1 MANFET
7 VIVETDLLILGGGM
21 AACGAAVE
29 AAYWAKQNGLK
40 VTLVDKAAVDR
51 SGAVAMGLSAINQY
65 VGLKDGT
72 NTLKDYVDYVRNDL
86 MGVTREDLVANIAR
100 HVDSTVHLFE
110 KWGLPIWKDE
120 KGKYVH
126 EGRWQ
131 LMINGESY
139 KVIVAEAAKNA
150 LLQSG
155 VGQIFERVFIVGPI
169 MDGDRCAGAVGFSVR
184 ENKFYVF
191 KAKATLVAMGGAVH
205 VFKPR
210 SSGEGMGR
218 AWYPPWNSGS
228 SAYFTIRAG
237 AEMTCQEVRF
247 IPVRFKDAYGPVGAW
262 FLLFKSRATNSQG
275 GDYMVERRP
284 ELEKWGPYGRVKP
297 VPANLRNYLGM
308 LDVMDGKGPINM
320 RTEEAIQ
327 KIADTYKD
335 DPKAYKKKMKEL
347 ESEAWEDFL
356 DMTIS
361 QAILWASTNV
371 QPEEQSSEI
380 AASEPYFIGS
390 HSGASGAWVSG
401 PEDLQT
407 DETKA
412 EYFWGYT
419 NMSTVKGLFCAGDAS
434 GASSHKFSSGSH
446 AEGRIAA
453 KSAIKFIVENN
464 AHATVDPAKVESL
477 KAEILKP
484 LDTYEQH
491 KNATTDPEINPN
503 YIKPRMFMFRLQK
516 IMDEYA
522 GGISS
527 PIHNQRGL
535 AEQGPGTAGLAQGG
549 LRETRR
555 FQLARTHALLGKHTP
570 HVAGR
575 SARPDHALPR
585 RDSLARILLPR
596 GQAGSRRREVACL
609 RQLPGSIPRRT
620 PGRCEPGRSC
630 RSSRSPRSTNCSE
643 DSAARFGAGDS
654 RGREGTSHPPVAR
667 MKQGLSKECPHCG
680 QPMVRWANPQWS

>member
-7 VIVETDLLILGGGM
+7 VTVETDVLILGGGM

-29 AAYWAKQNGLK
+29 AAYWANKNGLK
-40 VTLVDKAAVDR
+40 VALVDKAAVDR

-65 VGLKDGT
+65 VGLRDGA
-72 NTLKDYVDYVRNDL
+72 NTVKDYVDYVRNDL
-86 MGVTREDLVANIAR
+86 MGITREDLVADIAR

-110 KWGLPIWKDE
+110 KWGLPIWTDE
-120 KGKYVH
+120 NGKYVH

-139 KVIVAEAAKNA
+139 KVVVAEAAKNA
-150 LLQSG
+150 LLANPG
-155 VGQIFERVFIVGPI
+155 NQIFERIFIVGPI
-169 MDGDRCAGAVGFSVR
+169 MDGERCAGAVGFSVR
-184 ENKFYVF
+184 EEKFYVF

-228 SAYFTIRAG
+228 SAYFTIKAG

-262 FLLFKSRATNSQG
+262 FLLFKSRATNAMG
-275 GDYMVERRP
+275 GNYMVERVD
-284 ELEKWGPYGRVKP
+284 ELQKWAPYGRVKP
-297 VPANLRNYLGM
+297 IPANLRNYLGM
-308 LDVMDGKGPINM
+308 LDILEGKGPIYM

-327 KIADTYKD
+327 KIADSYKD
-335 DPKAYKKKMKEL
+335 DPKAYKKKMKDL

-361 QAILWASTNV
+361 QAILWAASNV
-371 QPEEQSSEI
+371 QPEERSSEI
-380 AASEPYFIGS
+380 AAAEPYFIGS

-407 DETKA
+407 DETKPT
-412 EYFWGYT
+412 YFWGYSY
-419 NMSTVKGLFCAGDAS
+419 MSTVPGLFCAGDAS

-446 AEGRIAA
+446 AEGRLAG
-453 KSAIKFIVENN
+453 KSAVKYALEHN
-464 AHATVDPAKVESL
+464 AMPNVDAAAIEAL

-484 LDTYEQH
+484 LDVYEQH
-491 KNATTDPEINPN
+491 KNATTDPDINPN

-522 GGISS
+522 GGITAQFSTNES
-527 PIHNQRGL
+527 QLNRALELL
-535 AEQGPGTAGLAQGG
+535 AFLKEDAQNLAASDLHELMRAWENVHRMWQAEAHVRTI
-549 LRETRR
+549 LFRQETRWPGYYFR
-555 FQLARTHALLGKHTP
+555 ADKPQLDQENWCVFANCKYDPATGKWDMMQ
-570 HVAGR
+570 
-575 SARPDHALPR
+575 RP
-585 RDSLARILLPR
+585 
-596 GQAGSRRREVACL
+596 VL
-609 RQLPGSIPRRT
+609 RVFP
-620 PGRCEPGRSC
+620 
-630 RSSRSPRSTNCSE
+630 
-643 DSAARFGAGDS
+643 AAEKA
-654 RGREGTSHPPVAR
+654 TV
-667 MKQGLSKECPHCG
+667 
-680 QPMVRWANPQWS
+680 

>member
-1 MANFET
+1 MAEFEN

-29 AAYWAKQNGLK
+29 AAHWAKLNGLK

-65 VGLKDGT
+65 VGLRDGA
-72 NTLKDYVDYVRNDL
+72 NTVEDYVNYVRNDL
-86 MGVTREDLVANIAR
+86 MGITREDLVANIAR

-110 KWGLPIWKDE
+110 KWGLPIWTDE
-120 KGKYVH
+120 KGAYVH

-139 KVIVAEAAKNA
+139 KVVVAEAAKNA

-155 VGQIFERVFIVGPI
+155 VGQIFERVFIVGPL
-169 MDGDRCAGAVGFSVR
+169 MDGERCAGAVGFSIR

-228 SAYFTIRAG
+228 SAYFTIKAG

-262 FLLFKSRATNSQG
+262 FLLFKARATNSAG

-284 ELEKWGPYGRVKP
+284 ELENWAPYGRVKP

-308 LDVMDGKGPINM
+308 LDVMEGKGPIHM

-327 KIADTYKD
+327 KIGDAYKGD
-335 DPKAYKKKMKEL
+335 EKAYKKKMKEL

-361 QAILWASTNV
+361 QALLWAATNV
-371 QPEEQSSEI
+371 QPEERSSEI
-380 AASEPYFIGS
+380 AAAEPYFIGS

-407 DETKA
+407 PETKPD
-412 EYFWGYT
+412 YFWGYT
-419 NMSTVKGLFCAGDAS
+419 NMATVKGLFCAGDAS

-453 KSAIKFIVENN
+453 KSAIKFIVENS
-464 AHATVDPAKVESL
+464 AAPKIDQAAIEAV
-477 KAEILKP
+477 KAEILRP
-484 LDTYEQH
+484 LEIFEQH
-491 KNATTDPEINPN
+491 HNETTDPDINQN

-522 GGISS
+522 GGI
-527 PIHNQRGL
+527 
-535 AEQGPGTAGLAQGG
+535 TAQFKTNKTLLERALELLDF
-549 LRETRR
+549 LREDSQKLAAGNLHELMRAWENVHRMWQAEAHVRTVLFREETRWPGYYFR
-555 FQLARTHALLGKHTP
+555 ADKPAMDEEKW
-570 HVAGR
+570 HVFANCKYDPQ
-575 SARPDHALPR
+575 S
-585 RDSLARILLPR
+585 
-596 GQAGSRRREVACL
+596 GQWQML
-609 RQLPGSIPRRT
+609 
-620 PGRCEPGRSC
+620 
-630 RSSRSPRSTNCSE
+630 SRSIKQIFAKK
-643 DSAARFGAGDS
+643 AAGA
-654 RGREGTSHPPVAR
+654 
-667 MKQGLSKECPHCG
+667 
-680 QPMVRWANPQWS
+680 

>member
-1 MANFET
+1 MGMANWKT
-7 VIVETDLLILGGGM
+7 VEVTTDLLIVGGGM

-29 AAYWAKQNGLK
+29 AAFWAKKQGLK
-40 VTLVDKAAVDR
+40 VTVVDKAAMDR

-65 VGLKDGT
+65 VGIKDGQ
-72 NTLKDYVDYVRNDL
+72 NTVEDYVRYVKNDL
-86 MGVTREDLVANIAR
+86 MGIARDDLVANIAR

-120 KGKYVH
+120 NGAYVH

-139 KVIVAEAAKNA
+139 KVVVAEAAKNA
-150 LLQSG
+150 LLESG
-155 VGQIFERVFIVGPI
+155 VGQIFERIFIVGPL

-184 ENKFYVF
+184 ENKVYIF
-191 KAKATLVAMGGAVH
+191 KAKATLAAMGGAVH

-210 SSGEGMGR
+210 SSGEGFGR

-228 SAYFTIRAG
+228 SAYFTLKAG

-262 FLLFKSRATNSQG
+262 FLLFKSRATNAMG

-308 LDVMDGKGPINM
+308 LDVMEGKGPISM
-320 RTEEAIQ
+320 RTEEALQ
-327 KIADTYKD
+327 KIADQYKD
-335 DPKAYKKKMKEL
+335 DPKAYQKKAKEL

-361 QAILWASTNV
+361 QAILWAATNV
-371 QPEEQSSEI
+371 QPEQKSSEI
-380 AASEPYFIGS
+380 AAAEPYFIGS

-407 DETKA
+407 DETKGK
-412 EYFWGYT
+412 YFWGYS

-453 KSAIKFIVENN
+453 KSAVKYIVENN
-464 AHATVDPAKVESL
+464 TVPQVDQAAVDAVV
-477 KAEILKP
+477 AEILKP
-484 LDTYEQH
+484 LEMFEQNQ
-491 KNATTDPEINPN
+491 NATTDDEVNPH
-503 YIKPRMFMFRLQK
+503 YIRPRMFMFRLQK

-522 GGISS
+522 GGV
-527 PIHNQRGL
+527 
-535 AEQGPGTAGLAQGG
+535 TAQFTTN
-549 LRETRR
+549 E
-555 FQLARTHALLGKHTP
+555 ALLKKG
-570 HVAGR
+570 
-575 SARPDHALPR
+575 LEL
-585 RDSLARILLPR
+585 LAFLK
-596 GQAGSRRREVACL
+596 
-609 RQLPGSIPRRT
+609 
-620 PGRCEPGRSC
+620 
-630 RSSRSPRSTNCSE
+630 E
-643 DSAARFGAGDS
+643 DSANLAASNLHELMRCW
-654 RGREGTSHPPVAR
+654 ENVHR
-667 MKQGLSKECPHCG
+667 MWQAEAH
-680 QPMVRWANPQWS
+680 VRTMLFR

>member
-7 VIVETDLLILGGGM
+7 VVVETDLLILGGGM

-29 AAYWAKQNGLK
+29 AAHWAKQHGLK

-65 VGLKDGT
+65 VGLKDGK
-72 NTLKDYVDYVRNDL
+72 NTIKDYVDYVRNDL

-100 HVDSTVHLFE
+100 HVDSSVHLFE

-120 KGKYVH
+120 NGGFVH

-155 VGQIFERVFIVGPI
+155 VGEIYERIFIVGPL
-169 MDGDRCAGAVGFSVR
+169 MDGERCAGAVGFSVR
-184 ENKFYVF
+184 EDKFYVF
-191 KAKATLVAMGGAVH
+191 KAKATLATMGGAVH

-228 SAYFTIRAG
+228 SAYFTLKAG

-275 GDYMVERRP
+275 GNYMLERQP
-284 ELEKWGPYGRVKP
+284 ELENWAPYGKVKP
-297 VPANLRNYLGM
+297 VPANLRNYLM
-308 LDVMDGKGPINM
+308 LLDVAEGKGPIYM

-327 KIADTYKD
+327 KIADEFKD

-361 QAILWASTNV
+361 QAILWAGTNT
-371 QPEEQSSEI
+371 QPEEKSSEI
-380 AASEPYFIGS
+380 AAAEPYFIGS

-407 DETKA
+407 SESKKD
-412 EYFWGYT
+412 YFWGYA
-419 NMSTVKGLFCAGDAS
+419 NMSTVPGLFCAGDAS

-453 KSAIKFIVENN
+453 KAAAKYIVEHNT
-464 AHATVDPAKVESL
+464 APKVDDAAIEAL

-484 LDTYEQH
+484 LDTFATHAKE
-491 KNATTDPEINPN
+491 TTDPEINAN

-522 GGISS
+522 GGVTSQFTT
-527 PIHNQRGL
+527 NQAQLEKALELL
-535 AEQGPGTAGLAQGG
+535 ALLKEDSDKLAAASLHELMRCWENTHRMWQAEAHVRTM
-549 LRETRR
+549 LFRDETRWPGYYFRSDKPKMDQTNWKVFANCR
-555 FQLARTHALLGKHTP
+555 FDPKTNEWKMLT
-570 HVAGR
+570 
-575 SARPDHALPR
+575 RP
-585 RDSLARILLPR
+585 I
-596 GQAGSRRREVACL
+596 VTV
-609 RQLPGSIPRRT
+609 IPAN
-620 PGRCEPGRSC
+620 EPV
-630 RSSRSPRSTNCSE
+630 
-643 DSAARFGAGDS
+643 GA
-654 RGREGTSHPPVAR
+654 
-667 MKQGLSKECPHCG
+667 
-680 QPMVRWANPQWS
+680 